1 MIHDISVTLHN
12 RMPIWPDSPGFK
24 LMPLQNIADGDNS
37 NNSMI
42 QCDLHAGTHVDA
54 PSHFIAGGRTV
65 EQIPLTLLIG
75 TATVVHFEKEPA
87 ITAQALAGKGIPE
100 KTKRLL
106 IRTSN
111 SRLWEQDEPVFEP
124 EFVALTA
131 DAASWIVAH
140 GIQLVGIDYLSIQR
154 FRDPPDTHRIL
165 LESGMV
171 ILEGLNL
178 HNIDP
183 GRYELICLPLKIQG
197 AEGAPARAILRS
209 PATEERSP

>member
-12 RMPIWPDSPGFK
+12 RMPTWPDSPGFK
-24 LMPLQNIADGDNS
+24 LMPLQKIDDGDNS

-54 PSHFIAGGRTV
+54 PSHFISGGRTV

-75 TATVVHFEKEPA
+75 TAAVVHFKKEPA
-87 ITAQALAGKGIPE
+87 ITAQDLADKGIPKE
-100 KTKRLL
+100 TKRLL
-106 IRTSN
+106 IRTFN
-111 SRLWEQDEPVFEP
+111 SRHWEQDEPIFEP

-165 LESGMV
+165 LESGVV

-183 GRYELICLPLKIQG
+183 GQYELTCLPLKIQG

-209 PATEERSP
+209 PATEERLA